1 MEDAL
6 AGIKLVGEASKRSR
20 SKSKVTCKF
29 GGACGDR
36 ELYVTAVTA
45 VTAEQIRSCSGVETI
60 YCLYEGSR

>member
-6 AGIKLVGEASKRSR
+6 AGIKLVGEASKCSR

-29 GGACGDR
+29 GGTRGDR

-45 VTAEQIRSCSGVETI
+45 EQIRFCSGVETI
-60 YCLYEGSR
+60 YCLYEGLR